1 MVAIQQ
7 TLIDDRPTVSAVW
20 RGLESQGLPLKTKEG
35 ATVDFQPW
43 SRADPTQVGL
53 VLSSLCG
60 AHCGFNVSRNETN
73 EYNLCGRPSLTW
85 QATESQSCKE

>member
-20 RGLESQGLPLKTKEG
+20 GALESQGLPLKTKEG

-43 SRADPTQVGL
+43 SHADPTQVGL
-53 VLSSLCG
+53 ALGLFCG
-60 AHCGFNVSRNETN
+60 SHCGFNASLKCGLIIVSF
-73 EYNLCGRPSLTW
+73 
-85 QATESQSCKE
+85 K

>member
-7 TLIDDRPTVSAVW
+7 TLIDDRPTVFAVW
-20 RGLESQGLPLKTKEG
+20 RALESQGLPFKTKEG

-53 VLSSLCG
+53 ALGLFYGS
-60 AHCGFNVSRNETN
+60 HCGFNASVK
-73 EYNLCGRPSLTW
+73 CGLFIVMF
-85 QATESQSCKE
+85 K